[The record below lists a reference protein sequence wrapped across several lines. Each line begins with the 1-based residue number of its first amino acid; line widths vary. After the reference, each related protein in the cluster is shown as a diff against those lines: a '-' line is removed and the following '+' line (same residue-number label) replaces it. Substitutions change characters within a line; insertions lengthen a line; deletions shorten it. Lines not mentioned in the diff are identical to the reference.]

1 MDKKKLKSIIVF
13 GCFLILFITLT
24 VILWPFISSLS
35 TDVGRENLKEKI
47 DSLGVAGWFL
57 MLGIQ
62 VLQIIVAFLPGEPI
76 EIVMGVFYGSI
87 GGLFTCLLGILLG
100 SILVYLLSK
109 YIGKPFVKLFIDVD
123 DLEKY
128 KFLKNTKKIEL
139 TIFILFFIPG
149 TPKDALTYLAPFVPI
164 KPKKFFVISTIARI
178 PSVITSTILGDQII
192 KGNYLIAIIVFVI
205 TAIISIGGILF
216 NNYYTKRKQNE
227 NELKK

>member
-1 MDKKKLKSIIVF
+1 MRISDLQSR
-13 GCFLILFITLT
+13 T
-24 VILWPFISSLS
+24 VINLL
-35 TDVGRENLKEKI
+35 DGKNVGNII
-47 DSLGVAGWFL
+47 DF
-57 MLGIQ
+57 
-62 VLQIIVAFLPGEPI
+62 
-76 EIVMGVFYGSI
+76 EINDEGSVI
-87 GGLFTCLLGILLG
+87 G
-100 SILVYLLSK
+100 
-109 YIGKPFVKLFIDVD
+109 FVV
-123 DLEKY
+123 EKY

-227 NELKK
+227 NELKQ

>member
-1 MDKKKLKSIIVF
+1 MDKKKIKSIIVF

-35 TDVGRENLKEKI
+35 TDVGRDNLKEKI

-139 TIFILFFIPG
+139 TIFILFFFLNCPIYIPRIREWYQSL
-149 TPKDALTYLAPFVPI
+149 PYAP
-164 KPKKFFVISTIARI
+164 
-178 PSVITSTILGDQII
+178 
-192 KGNYLIAIIVFVI
+192 IV
-205 TAIISIGGILF
+205 
-216 NNYYTKRKQNE
+216 KRRRC
-227 NELKK
+227 